1 MLIGRE
7 KEQKI
12 LKTAFNSD
20 ESQFVAVY
28 GRRRVGKTYL
38 VRQFFKG
45 KLTFAHSG
53 QAKGS
58 MPEQLF
64 GWCSSLREAGLK
76 FDSAPKNWLEA
87 FELLKDLVR
96 QSSDKKK
103 VIFIDEMPWLDTPR
117 SNFTNALES
126 FWNGWA
132 SNRDDILLI
141 VCGSATSWI
150 VNKLFK
156 NHGGLHNRVTYR
168 ILVVP
173 FTLHECEMYIEKR
186 GIKLTRYDILE
197 TYMIMGGIPF
207 YWSLLERGKSVAQ
220 NIDDLFFAKNGSLKY
235 EFQELYQ
242 SLFKNPDYY
251 VNIVQTLGTSRTGMT
266 RDEIIN
272 ACRLPSSGTVSNAL
286 DDLEHCGFIS
296 KTPSYNLKNRA
307 KYCLIDN
314 YTLFYMKFIKNSGN
328 NDEHFWSDNYK
339 SGLHNAWVGL
349 AFERVCFQHIPQI
362 KSALGISGVH
372 SQVYTWQT
380 GPSKDGFK
388 GAQIDMLIDRADNM
402 VNICEMKFSKIPY
415 TVSNDDSVSIANK
428 VERFSQAIGNS
439 KSINV
444 TLITVS
450 GIAEAGHW
458 NDIHSI
464 VTADGLFLSVK

>member
-12 LKTAFNSD
+12 LKQALASE

-58 MPEQLF
+58 MTEQLF
-64 GWCSSLREAGLK
+64 GWCSALREAGLK
-76 FDSAPKNWLEA
+76 LDTTPKNWLEA

-96 QSSDKKK
+96 QSPDGKK

-132 SNRDDILLI
+132 SGRSDILLI

-150 VNKLFK
+150 INKLFS
-156 NHGGLHNRVTYR
+156 NHGGLHNRITHR
-168 ILVVP
+168 ILVKP
-173 FTLHECEMYIEKR
+173 FTLHECELYTKSR
-186 GIKLTRYDILE
+186 GIQLTRYDILE

-220 NIDDLFFAKNGSLKY
+220 NIDDLFFAKNGSLRY
-235 EFQELYQ
+235 EFRELYQ

-251 VNIVQTLGTSRTGMT
+251 INIVLTLGTSKSGMT

-272 ACRLPSSGTVSNAL
+272 ACHLPSSGTVSTAL
-286 DDLEHCGFIS
+286 DDLEYCGFIS
-296 KTPSYNLKNRA
+296 KTPSYNLKNKAR
-307 KYCLIDN
+307 YCLIDN
-314 YTLFYMKFIKNSGN
+314 YTLFYIKFVKDSNS
-328 NDEHFWSDNYK
+328 DEHFWSDNYK
-339 SGLHNAWVGL
+339 STLHNAWVGL

-362 KSALGISGVH
+362 KSALGISGMH
-372 SQVYTWQT
+372 TDVYTWQT
-380 GPSKDGFK
+380 PPSPDGSR

-402 VNICEMKFSKIPY
+402 VNICEMKFSKTPY
-415 TVSNDDSVSIANK
+415 TVSKGDSISIANK
-428 VERFSQAIGNS
+428 VERFSQAINNA

-444 TLITVS
+444 TMITVN

-458 NDIHSI
+458 NDVHS
-464 VTADGLFLSVK
+464 VVDADGLFRE

>member
-12 LKTAFNSD
+12 LKQALASD

-38 VRQFFKG
+38 VRQFFKD

-53 QAKGS
+53 QAKVALS
-58 MPEQLF
+58 EQLF
-64 GWCSSLREAGLK
+64 GWCASLRDAGLK
-76 FDSAPKNWLEA
+76 FDTTPKNWLEA

-96 QSSDKKK
+96 QSPDGKKI
-103 VIFIDEMPWLDTPR
+103 IFIDEMPWLDTPR
-117 SNFTNALES
+117 SKFTNALES

-132 SNRDDILLI
+132 SGRSDILLI

-150 VNKLFK
+150 VSKLFN
-156 NHGGLHNRVTYR
+156 NHGGLHNRITHR
-168 ILVVP
+168 ILVKP

-186 GIKLTRYDILE
+186 GIRLTRYDIIE

-220 NIDDLFFAKNGSLKY
+220 NIDDLFFAKNGSLRY
-235 EFQELYQ
+235 EFRELYQ

-251 VNIVQTLGTSRTGMT
+251 INIVLTLGTSKSGMT

-272 ACRLPSSGTVSNAL
+272 TCNIPSSGTVSNAL
-286 DDLEHCGFIS
+286 EDLEYCGFIS
-296 KTPSYNLKNRA
+296 KTPSYNLKNKA

-314 YTLFYMKFIKNSGN
+314 YTLFYIKFINGN
-328 NDEHFWSDNYK
+328 GGSDEHFWSNNYK
-339 SGLHNAWVGL
+339 STLHNAWVGL

-362 KSALGISGVH
+362 KSALGISGIH
-372 SQVYTWQT
+372 SDIYTWQT
-380 GPSKDGFK
+380 PTSPDGHR

-415 TVSNDDSVSIANK
+415 TVSNDDSFSIANK
-428 VERFSQAIGNS
+428 IERFSKAINNA

-444 TLITVS
+444 TMITVN

-458 NDIHSI
+458 SDVHNV
-464 VTADGLFLSVK
+464 VTAEDLFRE

>member
-7 KEQKI
+7 KEQKT
-12 LKTAFNSD
+12 LRQAFESD

-58 MPEQLF
+58 MAEQLY
-64 GWCSSLREAGLK
+64 GWAASLRDAGLK
-76 FDSAPKNWLEA
+76 TESTPKTWLEA
-87 FELLKDLVR
+87 FDLLKDLIR
-96 QSSDKKK
+96 RSPDGKK

-117 SNFTNALES
+117 SNFTNALEF
-126 FWNGWA
+126 FWNNWA
-132 SNRDDILLI
+132 SAREDVLLI

-156 NHGGLHNRVTYR
+156 NHGGLHNRVTHR
-168 ILVVP
+168 ILVEP
-173 FTLHECEMYIEKR
+173 FTLHECELYVEKR
-186 GIKLTRYDILE
+186 GIRLSRYDIIE
-197 TYMIMGGIPF
+197 AYMVMGGIPY

-220 NIDDLFFAKNGSLKY
+220 NIDGLFFSKTGALRY
-235 EFQELYQ
+235 EFQELYN

-251 VNIVQTLGTSRTGMT
+251 INIVLTLGTSKSGMS

-272 ACRLPSSGTVSNAL
+272 ARHLPSSGTVSAAL

-296 KTPSYNLKNRA
+296 KTPSFNLKNRA
-307 KYCLIDN
+307 KYCLTDN
-314 YTLFYMKFIKNSGN
+314 YSLFYIKYIQSNTN
-328 NDEHFWSDNYK
+328 NDEHFWTHNYK
-339 SGLHNAWVGL
+339 SSQHAAWTGL
-349 AFERVCFQHIPQI
+349 AFERVCFQHVAQI
-362 KSALGISGVH
+362 KTALGISGIQT
-372 SQVYTWQT
+372 SVYTWQT
-380 GPSKDGFK
+380 SKSADGSR

-402 VNICEMKFSKIPY
+402 VNICEMKFSKSPY
-415 TVSNDDSVSIANK
+415 TISNDDSAAIANK
-428 VERFSQAIGNS
+428 VDRFSEATAFS

-444 TLITVS
+444 TLVTVN

-458 NDIHSI
+458 NDIHSV
-464 VTADGLFLSVK
+464 VTAEDLFRG

>member
-7 KEQKI
+7 KEQKT

-38 VRQFFKG
+38 VRQFFSG
-45 KLTFAHSG
+45 KLSFAHSG

-58 MPEQLF
+58 MKEQLY
-64 GWCSSLREAGLK
+64 GWCASLREAGLRIET
-76 FDSAPKNWLEA
+76 APKNWLEA

-96 QSSDKKK
+96 QSPDGKK

-117 SNFTNALES
+117 SNFTNALEY

-132 SNRDDILLI
+132 AGRNDILLI

-150 VNKLFK
+150 VSKLFK
-156 NHGGLHNRVTYR
+156 NHGGLHNRVTHR
-168 ILVVP
+168 ILVEP

-186 GIKLTRYDILE
+186 GFKLSRYDIIE
-197 TYMIMGGIPF
+197 AYMVMGGIPY

-220 NIDDLFFAKNGSLKY
+220 NIDDLFFTKNGNLRY

-251 VNIVQTLGTSRTGMT
+251 INIVLSLGSSKTGMT
-266 RDEIIN
+266 RDELIN
-272 ACRLPSSGTVSNAL
+272 ACHLPSSGTVSIAL
-286 DDLEHCGFIS
+286 EDLEHCGFIN
-296 KTPSYNLKNRA
+296 KTPLYNLKNRA

-314 YTLFYMKFIKNSGN
+314 FTLFYIKFMNNSGN
-328 NDEHFWSDNYK
+328 TDEHFWSHNYK
-339 SGLHNAWVGL
+339 SALHNAWVGL

-372 SQVYTWQT
+372 CEVYTWQT
-380 GPSKDGFK
+380 GQSADGTR

-402 VNICEMKFSKIPY
+402 INICEMKFSKTPY
-415 TVSNDDSVSIANK
+415 TISNEDSLSIANK
-428 VERFSQAIGNS
+428 VERFSEAISNT

-444 TLITVS
+444 TMITVN
-450 GIAEAGHW
+450 GITENGHW
-458 NDIHSI
+458 NDVHNVVS
-464 VTADGLFLSVK
+464 AEELFRE